1 MMAGIG
7 IAACLE
13 PSGGNSSFEPL
24 LNETN
29 KTATWMGLVK

>member
-13 PSGGNSSFEPL
+13 PSGGNSSFEPYL
-24 LNETN
+24 MKRTKLRLG
-29 KTATWMGLVK
+29 WSLVK